1 MIEVY
6 QGTIGNADSRTHNHG
21 ESARLV
27 VENARKQVAE
37 LLGISPGEVFFTS
50 GSTESNNIAI
60 QGLMEY
66 AEKTGKKHII
76 TTSIEHKAIL
86 ETVKALEKKGYDIE
100 LVEPNRSGF
109 VKPEDILSRVREDT
123 LLVSVM
129 HVNNETGIIQPVEHI
144 GKALSERKVLFHVDA
159 TQSCGKLIKEIR
171 GLNYNMLSFSAHK
184 LQGPQGI
191 GVLVLR
197 KDGYRLPPIKGIMY
211 GGQQEHGIRP
221 GTIPVALVA
230 GCGAACE
237 IASLDYERNKEK
249 MDALKKLVLT
259 ILDESGMEYHFN
271 GDQRHCVNS
280 TVNICIPGVVSEALM
295 IMAKQYCSISNG
307 SACTSKNYS
316 PSYVLKAMGIPEE
329 EIECSVRISWGP
341 DTSGNE
347 LKENLVKL
355 IEIAKQI
362 KG

>member
-1 MIEVY
+1 M
-6 QGTIGNADSRTHNHG
+6 
-21 ESARLV
+21 
-27 VENARKQVAE
+27 
-37 LLGISPGEVFFTS
+37 
-50 GSTESNNIAI
+50 
-60 QGLMEY
+60 
-66 AEKTGKKHII
+66 
-76 TTSIEHKAIL
+76 
-86 ETVKALEKKGYDIE
+86 
-100 LVEPNRSGF
+100 
-109 VKPEDILSRVREDT
+109 
-123 LLVSVM
+123 
-129 HVNNETGIIQPVEHI
+129 
-144 GKALSERKVLFHVDA
+144 DA

-171 GLNYNMLSFSAHK
+171 GLNYNMLSSSAHK

-237 IASLDYERNKEK
+237 IASLDYERNKVK

-341 DTSGNE
+341 DTSENE